1 MESLDKTEE
10 RVVKSVP
17 LAIWNQGARRQF
29 MSICLCFPLQDDA
42 KEEEIVA
49 SLRAALDR
57 LAAQRPDFAG
67 TLRVE
72 LRLGVISLET
82 TNGGTIPLAKLD
94 ASAKINISYYDLKG
108 KEFPP
113 SYFLHSTFKPAFD
126 CDIQGRRSHG
136 RASLVNYSFIQGG
149 LLLWVHLNHAFAD
162 GLSLQAF
169 VECLAAQTRGEVV
182 DHPASQKLGPEL
194 AMCEEDGRTEPFKR
208 LMESCQDLTVMFDD
222 SGPGTTVSLGRAL
235 SLDNSS
241 KSENIFVFKREKLQE
256 LRGLLANAND
266 NGKAPTIYQCLAALT
281 WANVCKARAGEATG
295 WQDGLRKDEIAKN
308 MADPC
313 SQPEAGS
320 EMMISVNWRRRVFQD
335 DTKDYFGNTTT
346 YPMIKTRVTQV
357 LGAAESIE
365 SLAALVGLI
374 DDGIKSV
381 DKGFVARHTKAMAAC
396 PDIRHLRAA
405 IDLMNPFCLGF
416 NTWRYFG
423 ADEEWELPGLASR
436 KADAVRRVSSG
447 IGVGTALILPAK
459 KESEEYE
466 LVVSLMTESMN
477 ELCRS
482 EQWMC
487 WVDHVIE

>member
-1 MESLDKTEE
+1 MERLEKAEE
-10 RVVKSVP
+10 HVVESVP

-29 MSICLCFPLQDDA
+29 MSICLCFPLQDNA

-49 SLRAALDR
+49 SLRASLDR

-67 TLRVE
+67 TVRVE

-82 TNGGTIPLAKLD
+82 SKGGTIPLTKLD
-94 ASAKINISYYDLKG
+94 ASAKINISYNDLKR

-126 CDIQGRRSHG
+126 SESGRRSHA

-162 GLSLQAF
+162 GLSQQAF

-194 AMCEEDGRTEPFKR
+194 AMSEENGRTEPFTR

-241 KSENIFVFKREKLQE
+241 KSEKIFVFKREKLQE
-256 LRGLLANAND
+256 LRGLLANAN
-266 NGKAPTIYQCLAALT
+266 NNEKVPTIYQCLAALT
-281 WANVCKARAGEATG
+281 WANVCKARAGETAG
-295 WQDGLRKDEIAKN
+295 WQDGVRKDEIAKN
-308 MADPC
+308 MEDPY
-313 SQPEAGS
+313 SQSEAES
-320 EMMISVNWRRRVFQD
+320 EMMISVNWRKRVFQD

-357 LGAAESIE
+357 LSAAESIE

-396 PDIRHLRAA
+396 QDIRILRAA
-405 IDLMNPFCLGF
+405 IDLMNPACLGF

-423 ADEEWELPGLASR
+423 ADEEWELPGLACR

-466 LVVSLMTESMN
+466 LVVSLMTDSIN

-482 EQWMC
+482 EQWMR

>member
-1 MESLDKTEE
+1 
-10 RVVKSVP
+10 
-17 LAIWNQGARRQF
+17 

-49 SLRAALDR
+49 SLHAALDR
-57 LAAQRPDFAG
+57 LAAQRPDVAD

-82 TNGGTIPLAKLD
+82 SEGGTIPLTKLD
-94 ASAKINISYYDLKG
+94 ANAKINISYNDLKR
-108 KEFPP
+108 KD
-113 SYFLHSTFKPAFD
+113 HV
-126 CDIQGRRSHG
+126 
-136 RASLVNYSFIQGG
+136 RAGLVNYSFIQGG

-194 AMCEEDGRTEPFKR
+194 AMCEEDGRTEPFTR
-208 LMESCQDLTVMFDD
+208 LMEACPDLTVMFDD

-241 KSENIFVFKREKLQE
+241 KSEKIFVFKREKLQE
-256 LRGLLANAND
+256 LRGLLANAN
-266 NGKAPTIYQCLAALT
+266 NTEKAPTIYQCLAALT
-281 WANVCKARAGEATG
+281 WANIQSEVE
-295 WQDGLRKDEIAKN
+295 
-308 MADPC
+308 
-313 SQPEAGS
+313 S
-320 EMMISVNWRRRVFQD
+320 EMMISVNWRKRVFQD

-357 LGAAESIE
+357 VGAAESIE

-374 DDGIKSV
+374 DRGIKSV
-381 DKGFVARHTKAMAAC
+381 DKGFVARRTKAMAAC
-396 PDIRHLRAA
+396 PDIRLLRAA
-405 IDLMNPFCLGF
+405 IDLMNPVSLGF

-423 ADEEWELPGLASR
+423 ADEEWKLPGLASR

-459 KESEEYE
+459 KDSEEYE
-466 LVVSLMTESMN
+466 LVVSLMTDSMN

-482 EQWMC
+482 EQWMR
-487 WVDHVIE
+487 WVDRVIE